1 MALSFVFL
9 LEDIKDEMKLNENI
23 TKLLSEAKTNF
34 SGDEYEVRH
43 SICSYSEVPVCNWTS
58 SSTSC
63 NIRVFCLVV

>member
-1 MALSFVFL
+1 MLFFDFTAMALSFVFL

-43 SICSYSEVPVCNWTS
+43 SILLL
-58 SSTSC
+58 
-63 NIRVFCLVV
+63 F